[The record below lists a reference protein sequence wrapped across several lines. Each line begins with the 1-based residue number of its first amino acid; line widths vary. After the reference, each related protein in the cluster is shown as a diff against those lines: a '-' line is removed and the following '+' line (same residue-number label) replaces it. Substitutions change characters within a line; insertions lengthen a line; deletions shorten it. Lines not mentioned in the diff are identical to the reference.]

1 MRASARLAKAWMRR
15 TGFAMVA
22 AGLFVMQACASI
34 AAPASPDQAAT
45 EPAATTAPAGIPVS
59 FENVSFVIPG
69 GLATGISAKVVPA
82 VEEQDD
88 SWFNAPAYKEFTLTG
103 YPIERPI
110 AQPHILVYPAQEFQA
125 VNPIVGEFL
134 KQLRTALG
142 KPGVPTNEAI
152 PEVPMFRAAKV
163 FGAQI
168 TRINTQNGA
177 GVRMLA
183 SYSQDFSPI
192 TNDELVYQF
201 QGFTNDGKY
210 YVLVTL
216 PVHASFLIADEKPE
230 TVLPADGIPFP
241 DLTTAKEADVYAYDQ
256 AVADK
261 MNETDPDSFQPML
274 KQLDTFIQSLN
285 VTS

>member
-1 MRASARLAKAWMRR
+1 MPVSARLAKACRR
-15 TGFAMVA
+15 PTGIAIVA
-22 AGLFVMQACASI
+22 AGVFMIQACTSS
-34 AAPASPDQAAT
+34 AAPAVPEQAGT
-45 EPAATTAPAGIPVS
+45 EPVSTTAPAGIPVS
-59 FENVSFVIPG
+59 FENVSFVIPDELG
-69 GLATGISAKVVPA
+69 TGVSAEIVPA

-88 SWFNAPAYKEFTLTG
+88 SWFNAPAYKEFMLTE

-142 KPGVPTNEAI
+142 KPGVPANEGI

-163 FGAQI
+163 FGAHI
-168 TRINTQNGA
+168 TRINTKNGA
-177 GVRMLA
+177 GVRMLT

-230 TVLPADGIPFP
+230 TILPPDGIPFP
-241 DLTTAKEADVYAYDQ
+241 DLTTANEADVSAYDQ
-256 AVADK
+256 AVAAK
-261 MNETDPDSFQPML
+261 MNETDSDSFQPIL
-274 KQLDTFIQSLN
+274 KQLDTLTQSMT
-285 VTS
+285 VTP